1 MNKELSV
8 KNVLILASQVPFSSG
23 GAEVLIGDLVKEIR
37 ERGHNVDVLSLPF
50 LIKNNQDLLLQIS
63 QWRQLDLSEVGGRR
77 VDLVIATKFPT
88 YFANHPNKIVWMIH
102 QHRQAYDLYGTR
114 YGDFDTDVG
123 DEAVRQAILNADR
136 TALGESKKVFTISDN
151 VSGRLKDF
159 LGVES
164 EALEPPIPSKSF
176 IPSSVN
182 LQITKG
188 NSILVIGR
196 LCSSK
201 RIELILRSL
210 PEIDRKLN
218 LVIVGTED
226 EPGVESFLRS
236 EIEKH
241 DLQDRVEFK
250 GRVDDSCLIDL
261 YSQ

>member
-136 TALGESKKVFTISDN
+136 TALGESKKVFTILYKTKPITAVGKKATAILFQICLFAIN
-151 VSGRLKDF
+151 VFQYKKITDKM
-159 LGVES
+159 
-164 EALEPPIPSKSF
+164 APS
-176 IPSSVN
+176 
-182 LQITKG
+182 
-188 NSILVIGR
+188 
-196 LCSSK
+196 
-201 RIELILRSL
+201 
-210 PEIDRKLN
+210 
-218 LVIVGTED
+218 
-226 EPGVESFLRS
+226 
-236 EIEKH
+236 
-241 DLQDRVEFK
+241 
-250 GRVDDSCLIDL
+250 
-261 YSQ
+261 